1 MRERPVKEISGACGL
16 SPILAYLVDL
26 DGTLADTAN
35 VNYLAYATALQ
46 EVGVFFDREHFDREA
61 LGRNWRQFLP
71 AILSRY
77 GSVAEPSAVATRK
90 GELYKDFAGKINFNE
105 ALVLLL
111 KNRLTNIK
119 IALVTS
125 ASSKNVET
133 VFSRRPEVKQL
144 FDVIVTGDDV
154 SRHKPDPEG
163 YVIAARLLGV
173 AAENC
178 IVFEDS
184 DIGIRAGRGFGAQVL
199 RICFA

>member
-1 MRERPVKEISGACGL
+1 L
-16 SPILAYLVDL
+16 SSILAYLVDL
-26 DGTLADTAN
+26 DGTLADTGD
-35 VNYLAYATALQ
+35 VNYLAYAAALQ
-46 EVGVFFDREHFDREA
+46 EVGVFFDREQFDKEA

-71 AILSRY
+71 AILSRH
-77 GSVAEPSAVATRK
+77 GNGAEPATVAGRK
-90 GELYKDFAGKINFNE
+90 GELYKDFADKINFNK

-111 KNRLTNIK
+111 TNRAADIK
-119 IALVTS
+119 VALVTS

-133 VFSRRPEVKQL
+133 VFLRRPEVKQL

-163 YVIAARLLGV
+163 YLIAARLLGV

-184 DIGIRAGRGFGAQVL
+184 DIGIEAGRRFGAEVL
-199 RICFA
+199 RICF